1 MVENL
6 SPVSPLNLDIKDAL
20 NYCVFLERT
29 VASVINT
36 KLSTDSL
43 ILGIEDPNIQNQ
55 TRQQVMRLFAEAYE
69 RTGFRTP
76 HALAFHI
83 GADYPALLIK
93 TVDQAIDTREVT
105 FYRTDSKTRERLA
118 IGEDETESW
127 LARMTSARLN
137 TLKKTDPFALGE
149 QSLRLAVK
157 GKYPK
162 VRLAAL
168 SFFQPEEQLVKDGFE
183 DKSLWKDDFDDKDGL
198 VEMIAL
204 PLISLAKDDQDP
216 DVRLM
221 AFKKCVKLVETYYSH
236 IKRIGENVA
245 APLHYLFNAIGD
257 EEDQDILSEKISLMG
272 GAYISPL
279 IIPYFSKAALYNDYA
294 KLVNDFVENGHEVSV
309 FKLISSMIYKLGKS
323 DEFSLYR
330 KLFTTEKLLKAA
342 RKIIKNNDLNSDLR
356 QSLIQTVKNLI
367 ERFPKDNE
375 LKLIQDD
382 FVSAGL

>member
-168 SFFQPEEQLVKDGFE
+168 SFFQAEELLVKDGF
-183 DKSLWKDDFDDKDGL
+183 

-204 PLISLAKDDQDP
+204 PLISLAKDDQDQ